1 MKRLLY
7 LLPLFLLCACGED
20 TPEGPLPTIEW
31 EETSRRFRIQTDE
44 ALSLIPI
51 LGNTD
56 ERTTYDWRMDGQT
69 VGRER
74 DYTFCTSTAG
84 TYFISLTVGNA
95 FGKTT
100 DEVKVT
106 VSPRDTE
113 QVTPDIPAA
122 DSAFQVHFAQ
132 TSFNVSRG
140 RTIRI
145 APAWVENGEGASYRW
160 TQDGNPAGEGAA
172 YIFPAKTEGTS
183 VVELTA
189 TLDTIVRTQQFRVK
203 VCPPE
208 GTYRRPATAASLAE
222 TNRIHAYRPAPG
234 CMVNGYKLLGRSFP
248 EGCTHSEACDTV
260 LAHMQRR
267 WMTSLGGWGG
277 YLIAGFDHSIANSG
291 GYDLCIKGNP
301 FSYQSE
307 PGIIWVSQDENG
319 DGQPNDTWY
328 ELAGSEYGTAN
339 HETDYAVTYY
349 RPGQAA
355 SAIAWRDS
363 KGRTDFIP
371 YLSYWNPEPS
381 YWQDWMEGDTYTFYG
396 SRLASRHTYENG
408 VGNLPAYAWG
418 YADNEGSDYT
428 DTPIGKAGLYK
439 ICNARNWRGEAANL
453 AFIDFVKVQ
462 TAQTGSTPNLGEIST
477 EVYYIGDYQL
487 MK

>member
-1 MKRLLY
+1 MKRLYY
-7 LLPLFLLCACGED
+7 LLIVLLCACGED
-20 TPEGPLPTIEW
+20 SPEGPLPTIEW
-31 EETSRRFRIQTDE
+31 EEVSRRFRIQTDE

-56 ERTTYDWRMDGQT
+56 ERTTYDWQMDGQT

-84 TYFISLTVGNA
+84 TYFISLTVSNA

-106 VSPRDTE
+106 VSPRNTE
-113 QVTPDIPAA
+113 QIMPEIPAA
-122 DSAFQVHFAQ
+122 DTTFRVHFAQ
-132 TSFNVSRG
+132 TAFYVSRG
-140 RTIRI
+140 RSIRI
-145 APAWVENGEGASYRW
+145 APALIENGEGASYRW
-160 TQDGNPAGEGAA
+160 TLDGNAAGEDAE
-172 YIFPAKTEGTS
+172 YIFNAETEGTS
-183 VVELTA
+183 VLELTG
-189 TLDTIVRTQQFRVK
+189 TRDTIVRTQRLHLE

-208 GTYRRPATAASLAE
+208 GTYRRNITAESQAE
-222 TNRIHAYRPAPG
+222 VNRIHAYRPAPG
-234 CMVNGYKLLGRSFP
+234 CMVNGYKLVNLAFP
-248 EGCTHSEACDTV
+248 KGCTHEEACDTV
-260 LAHMQRR
+260 LVHMQRR

-291 GYDLCIKGNP
+291 DYDLCIKGNP

-307 PGIIWVSQDENG
+307 PGIIYVSQDENG

-339 HETDYAVTYY
+339 HETGYAVTYY

-363 KGRTDFIP
+363 KGQSDFIP

-396 SRLASRHTYENG
+396 SRLASHHTYENG

-439 ICNARNWRGEAANL
+439 ISNARNWRGEAANL
-453 AFIDFVKVQ
+453 SYIDFVKVQ
-462 TAQTGSTPNLGEIST
+462 TAQTGYTPNIGEIST